1 LRFVQNARCHLF
13 TSQHALTCDTQ
24 APGRLF
30 IVLEFCAGGDLAAWL
45 SSRPGRRAGEASA
58 SHFLRHLARGL
69 AELRRLHVVHRDL
82 KPHNLLL
89 VPAPDDG
96 RERERCPATGAPLPL
111 LKIADLGFATRL
123 PGGELAETLC
133 GSPLYMARPRALYCR
148 LLSHA
153 CDLR

>member
-1 LRFVQNARCHLF
+1 MQNARCHLF

-58 SHFLRHLARGL
+58 SH
-69 AELRRLHVVHRDL
+69 
-82 KPHNLLL
+82 LLL